1 MRYQIRFIEG
11 ELEGKVFPIGANA
24 LSIGRSRSTEVKL
37 STPDVSARHVNLSLG
52 PDGVIMEN
60 LSSRMTN
67 IDGEAMAMG
76 DRKPLV
82 AGQTV
87 GLGTVVKF
95 MLEALPD
102 AEPGEAPA
110 APAQQD
116 GDKTAPPPAAE
127 SPPPPAAAPTQQD
140 DDKTKPPPAPPP
152 PPAAAPTQQDDDK
165 TVPPPPAPTP
175 PPPPPPPPP
184 AAASS
189 SAKKPSPKPLPV
201 LDHSGDSGNETIAM
215 ETRMASPEELEY
227 LRGSHERRKIRRV
240 GGWIFAAAF
249 LAAVLA
255 GVYFF
260 FFHRPPEKYVSWP
273 VDESGE
279 ELAKVV
285 QMDDCPYQNDLDIK
299 YPDVPGAT
307 VDKAPGKIT
316 VRTALGKYYDVPLR
330 LILEYFQDKK
340 SLITGRTASLEAW
353 MADKTTGSENWNFDL
368 IQPVAFYQ
376 HAHGIPYLCVPYSRT
391 EDNESY
397 VGYAV
402 QMRMADWTFILMKEI
417 PTRDR
422 WRAEWFIQEVSFF
435 RFSKRFLME
444 HWEGTDDFPTG
455 QPAAIVAEAK
465 ALLRRRSPT
474 VWYKSEYLL
483 RGALCQA
490 QGTEDKQSVA
500 AALELLNELRTSQI
514 EYFNQQKITYLLA
527 KNNRNKAEMK
537 KISVDM
543 RAVFSSEEDFRFYK
557 IRQDKW
563 D

>member
-1 MRYQIRFIEG
+1 
-11 ELEGKVFPIGANA
+11 
-24 LSIGRSRSTEVKL
+24 
-37 STPDVSARHVNLSLG
+37 
-52 PDGVIMEN
+52 
-60 LSSRMTN
+60 
-67 IDGEAMAMG
+67 
-76 DRKPLV
+76 
-82 AGQTV
+82 
-87 GLGTVVKF
+87 
-95 MLEALPD
+95 
-102 AEPGEAPA
+102 
-110 APAQQD
+110 
-116 GDKTAPPPAAE
+116 
-127 SPPPPAAAPTQQD
+127 
-140 DDKTKPPPAPPP
+140 
-152 PPAAAPTQQDDDK
+152 
-165 TVPPPPAPTP
+165 
-175 PPPPPPPPP
+175 
-184 AAASS
+184 
-189 SAKKPSPKPLPV
+189 
-201 LDHSGDSGNETIAM
+201 M

-227 LRGSHERRKIRRV
+227 LRGSHERKKIRRV
-240 GGWIFAAAF
+240 GVWLFAAVF
-249 LAAVLA
+249 LAAVLI

-273 VDESGE
+273 VDESGK

-285 QMDDCPYQNDLDIK
+285 QMDDCPYQKDLDIK

-316 VRTALGKYYDVPLR
+316 VCTALGKYHDVPLR

-340 SLITGRTASLEAW
+340 SLTIGRTASLEAW

-376 HAHGIPYLCVPYSRT
+376 YAHGVPYLCVPYSRT

-422 WRAEWFIQEVSFF
+422 WRAEWFIQAVSFF
-435 RFSKRFLME
+435 RFSKKFLME
-444 HWEGTDDFPTG
+444 HWEGTDDFPKG
-455 QPAAIVAEAK
+455 EPAAIVAEAK

-490 QGTEDKQSVA
+490 QGTEDKESIA
-500 AALELLNELRTSQI
+500 TALELLNELRTSQI

-537 KISVDM
+537 KISADM